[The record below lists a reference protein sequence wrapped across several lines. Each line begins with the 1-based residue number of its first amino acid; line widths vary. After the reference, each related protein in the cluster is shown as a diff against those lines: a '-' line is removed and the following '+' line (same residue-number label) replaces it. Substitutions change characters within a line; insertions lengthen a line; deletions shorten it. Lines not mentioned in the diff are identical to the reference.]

1 MKAEVT
7 EVATCRYKL
16 DIEVAAEKVNEEFD
30 RAFDT
35 LKRQV
40 QIKGFRRGHTPR
52 RVIEKR
58 YGEEVARDV
67 TGQLFQKSFMDALKS
82 KELHPLGEP
91 KMDYESLA
99 AKSGQ
104 AFAYTAEID
113 VRPQFDLPEYKG
125 LKLTEK
131 VEPVSEEQITER
143 LESLVKGFASYN
155 ESAEP
160 FKKGDSVTCD
170 LVMAEGANEIMKRE
184 DFRLPSEADRLMGL
198 EIAGLQEALLGLKCG
213 DSKSFTVEVPESYY
227 QKDAAGKTVEIRA
240 ALKKIETPS
249 YPAIDDELA
258 KRVGFES
265 LPGLKERVKQNFEAE
280 NKQKA
285 RGELEKDALEE
296 LLGRVSFALPEEYIA
311 RQTEA
316 RIERQ
321 KQMLGQLGGEQDA
334 QKLADLEKEARAE
347 AEKTTR
353 QMIVLDTIADKENLE
368 ITQEDVW
375 QHIQRLAYM
384 YGMKPEQMLKQIQQ
398 MNAMMH
404 IAQEVREEKVVKFLL
419 DNAQITVQESAS

>member
-1 MKAEVT
+1 MKSEVT

-16 DIEVAAEKVNEEFD
+16 DIEIPAEKVNEEFD
-30 RAFDT
+30 RAFDA
-35 LKRQV
+35 LKKQV

-58 YGEEVARDV
+58 YGEDVARDV

-82 KELHPLGEP
+82 KELNPLGEP
-91 KMDYESLA
+91 KMDYDSLA
-99 AKSGQ
+99 AKSGA

-113 VRPQFDLPEYKG
+113 VRPQFELPEYKG

-143 LESLVKGFASYN
+143 LESLVKGFASYD
-155 ESAEP
+155 ESSEP

-170 LVMAEGANEIMKRE
+170 LVMLEGANEIMKRE

-198 EIAGLQEALLGLKCG
+198 EIVGLQEALLGLKSG

-258 KRVGFES
+258 TRVGFEN
-265 LPGLKERVKQNFEAE
+265 LAGLKERVKQNFEAE

-316 RIERQ
+316 RIARQ
-321 KQMLGQLGGEQDA
+321 KEMLEQVGGEQDA
-334 QKLADLEKEARAE
+334 QKLADIEKEARAE

-353 QMIVLDTIADKENLE
+353 QMIVLDTIADKESLE

-384 YGMKPEQMLKQIQQ
+384 YGIKPEQMLKQIQQ